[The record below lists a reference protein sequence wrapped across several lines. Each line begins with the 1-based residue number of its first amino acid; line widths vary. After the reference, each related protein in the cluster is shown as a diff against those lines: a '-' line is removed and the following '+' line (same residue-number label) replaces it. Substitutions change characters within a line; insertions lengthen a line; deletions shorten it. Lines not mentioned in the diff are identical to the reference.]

1 MSEMTTTLK
10 NDKSLT
16 PKELVGSVDDMLDQ
30 IGDVVDYA
38 LKMLNDIL
46 DVSKI
51 NSGAFVPKKEAFD
64 LQDIVARATRMQ
76 QAKATR
82 IKLSFQPSPQPCIAV
97 SDSGI
102 VERIVATL
110 ISNAVKFTQTGAVQT
125 FIWPYEELQEGS
137 LRDSDATGST
147 GSETLSDDWN
157 VSPSETTDTDILSTS
172 SSTSSR
178 KRKRTSSALQVLNN
192 RMKYVAVG
200 VADTGH
206 GLSEEVLEAAKY
218 AISTSTS
225 SARSH
230 GAQNT
235 GFGLYHAHLQTR
247 ALSSQ
252 LRLSSLEECHGLLNE
267 DMLNA
272 KSKYQSSCKKIPSS
286 TTILKE
292 CAIPGKGTVL
302 YFTIPV
308 VRFVSSLG
316 EMFVFAY
323 LQYLIS
329 HCSTFSIITTLF
341 IHSTKIPIVRKRF
354 FN

>member
-1 MSEMTTTLK
+1 MSEMTNTLK

-16 PKELVGSVDDMLDQ
+16 PKELVDSVDDMLEQ

-64 LQDIVARATRMQ
+64 LKDIVARATRMQ

-82 IKLSFQPSPQPCIAV
+82 IKLSFQPPPLPCIAV

-125 FIWPYEELQEGS
+125 FIWPQKELQQGS
-137 LRDSDATGST
+137 LNDSTSAKKRK
-147 GSETLSDDWN
+147 
-157 VSPSETTDTDILSTS
+157 STS
-172 SSTSSR
+172 SV
-178 KRKRTSSALQVLNN
+178 LQVLNK
-192 RMKYVAVG
+192 RIKYVAVG

-252 LRLSSLEECHGLLNE
+252 LRLSSLEDCCGMLNE
-267 DMLNA
+267 DMQNA
-272 KSKYQSSCKKIPSS
+272 KSKYQSSSNIVPSL
-286 TTILKE
+286 TTSLKE
-292 CAIPGKGTVL
+292 CNIPGKGTVL
-302 YFTIPV
+302 YFTVPV
-308 VRFVSSLG
+308 VR
-316 EMFVFAY
+316 
-323 LQYLIS
+323 
-329 HCSTFSIITTLF
+329 
-341 IHSTKIPIVRKRF
+341 
-354 FN
+354 